1 MLTIQEK
8 YIITGRK
15 EDFEGDKNRDVEKR
29 EDRQQ
34 RTGQGLLDKK
44 KLEERETKICEKG
57 SQKGPKGR
65 KRIIHL
71 FILSFTQ

>member
-1 MLTIQEK
+1 MIQEK
-8 YIITGRK
+8 CTIIGRK
-15 EDFEGDKNRDVEKR
+15 EDFEEDKNRDVENR

-34 RTGQGLLDKK
+34 RTGEGLLDKK
-44 KLEERETKICEKG
+44 KLEEREKGICEEG

-65 KRIIHL
+65 KRIIRL